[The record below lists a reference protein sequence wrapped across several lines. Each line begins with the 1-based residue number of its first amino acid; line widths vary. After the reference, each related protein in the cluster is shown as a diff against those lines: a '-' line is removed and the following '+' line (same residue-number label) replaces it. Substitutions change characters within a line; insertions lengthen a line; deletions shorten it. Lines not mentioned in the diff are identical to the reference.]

1 MLFSKRARESRKA
14 TMDSLKRAHRIRTDE
29 VFSKELTGSFFYFN
43 STDYC
48 AVPEDGDDQQ
58 ANANQ

>member
-1 MLFSKRARESRKA
+1 
-14 TMDSLKRAHRIRTDE
+14 MDSLKRAHRIRTDE

>member
-1 MLFSKRARESRKA
+1 MSPRVPKSYNALHEESSQNKDRRR
-14 TMDSLKRAHRIRTDE
+14 L
-29 VFSKELTGSFFYFN
+29 SKELTGSFFYFN

-48 AVPEDGDDQQ
+48 AVPEDGDDQK